1 MCEQGG
7 GIDDSSE
14 NEYKNK
20 GTMVRQRQC
29 IWWKPSVRSDDEIS
43 PNDPYI
49 SARRHFSTQRISARG
64 WRKGEFA
71 VRVGCSGMARSIILE
86 FECGAVG

>member
-49 SARRHFSTQRISARG
+49 SARRQYPKDKRQRMAERRVRRTCG
-64 WRKGEFA
+64 LLRDGEKYHS
-71 VRVGCSGMARSIILE
+71 RI
-86 FECGAVG
+86 